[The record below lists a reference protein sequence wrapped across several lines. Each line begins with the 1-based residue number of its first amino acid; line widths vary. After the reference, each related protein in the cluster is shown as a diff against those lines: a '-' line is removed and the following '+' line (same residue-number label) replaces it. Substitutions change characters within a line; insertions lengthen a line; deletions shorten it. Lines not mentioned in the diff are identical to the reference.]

1 MARDRRTGPPGEDD
15 RPWMR
20 LAGSGIEL
28 AAAVGGFAFIGHL
41 VDRWQ
46 GSHPKG
52 LLIGAVLGLVGG
64 FYNLIKAS
72 LAASR
77 EAREDDRERARA
89 KDERDGKES
98 R

>member
-1 MARDRRTGPPGEDD
+1 MPNDRDD

-28 AAAVGGFAFIGHL
+28 AAAVGGFAVVGHL
-41 VDRWQ
+41 VDRFR

-64 FYNLIKAS
+64 MYNLIKAS
-72 LAASR
+72 LSASR
-77 EAREDDRERARA
+77 EARAEDQERQAEHDAEAEKDRKGR
-89 KDERDGKES
+89 S
-98 R
+98 

>member
-1 MARDRRTGPPGEDD
+1 MARDRRTDPVGEDD

-28 AAAVGGFAFIGHL
+28 AAAVGGFAFVGHL
-41 VDRWQ
+41 IDRWQ

-77 EAREDDRERARA
+77 EARAADQERARE
-89 KDERDGKES
+89 KDRKGE
-98 R
+98 